1 MATFLYGNLSTK
13 TASYSIEP
21 GTIDLPKVVNGDTF
35 TVAVRL
41 TETADGTTVATTPS
55 ISYAR
60 LAYGP
65 VDVAPTS
72 GSFKVLVNTVT
83 SSVITLGSSAA
94 SVAAVFNSIA
104 AVTGWSV
111 REDQGSYIVSRTASY
126 AATSGITIVANELI
140 PESFVRVTS
149 YSDGATFYQELR
161 PMQSPLAYTSAFG
174 LIVPP
179 GPTITRVVTGYSD
192 ETTGVSVNE
201 VQRLYVPP
209 QFDGVFQIFKG
220 TARTQLLDKDDGAP
234 EIQAA
239 LTAGVVTQGSGE
251 TFIVTNPKSN
261 TADIEFAGT
270 LGGQPQNLLTI
281 TVPESQQGDLTFDLD
296 LNTQGMLAA
305 LRGDFEVTHP
315 LTCEVGINYGTAA
328 TPDIYYIT
336 VFQQNLTVQ
345 ADGAWAGLAAAQR
358 INWLN
363 PPQPVNYIPFTTD
376 QVITGIQSFTA
387 VVTGSG
393 PWTIAHNLGT
403 EAIHVT
409 VRENI
414 SSGRILQ
421 TYSNAVGLGDVQI
434 VSSTSQ
440 SVIVTNFTGS
450 IPTAGWAVMISS
462 AGPTSAFLAHTH
474 TVAQVVSL
482 QDLLNSLGSRVTNLE
497 NNAIPFTLT
506 SSSTTT
512 IPYEI
517 PVTNRQSVLF
527 SNNLGVWGQTGSL
540 LEITSV
546 PSAQAPQLLP
556 ALSVTVSTAA
566 SSAIPTATTVDIVR
580 AYTSGLNILVPRIGL
595 IPGARLPSG
604 VAHIGAEASRA
615 LVYQV
620 EPYGSARTYYPKS
633 YEVPLFEIP
642 LNDKLFKAGTKAKMQ
657 FDLYVQSKGAN
668 ATGQW
673 FCIVDVGSVTSVATP
688 TTQSDNITG
697 ITYNATPILAQRL
710 LVTGESIGHD
720 LGVEVLA
727 TTATIM
733 NANSYA
739 YGVWSPVTASAPSNR
754 NFILRGRLANFDIL
768 DNQGDPRGWMGYALR
783 PFSGSDQIKLV
794 VE

>member
-1 MATFLYGNLSTK
+1 M
-13 TASYSIEP
+13 
-21 GTIDLPKVVNGDTF
+21 
-35 TVAVRL
+35 
-41 TETADGTTVATTPS
+41 
-55 ISYAR
+55 
-60 LAYGP
+60 
-65 VDVAPTS
+65 
-72 GSFKVLVNTVT
+72 
-83 SSVITLGSSAA
+83 
-94 SVAAVFNSIA
+94 
-104 AVTGWSV
+104 
-111 REDQGSYIVSRTASY
+111 
-126 AATSGITIVANELI
+126 
-140 PESFVRVTS
+140 
-149 YSDGATFYQELR
+149 
-161 PMQSPLAYTSAFG
+161 
-174 LIVPP
+174 
-179 GPTITRVVTGYSD
+179 
-192 ETTGVSVNE
+192 
-201 VQRLYVPP
+201 
-209 QFDGVFQIFKG
+209 
-220 TARTQLLDKDDGAP
+220 
-234 EIQAA
+234 
-239 LTAGVVTQGSGE
+239 
-251 TFIVTNPKSN
+251 
-261 TADIEFAGT
+261 
-270 LGGQPQNLLTI
+270 
-281 TVPESQQGDLTFDLD
+281 
-296 LNTQGMLAA
+296 
-305 LRGDFEVTHP
+305 
-315 LTCEVGINYGTAA
+315 
-328 TPDIYYIT
+328 
-336 VFQQNLTVQ
+336 
-345 ADGAWAGLAAAQR
+345 
-358 INWLN
+358 
-363 PPQPVNYIPFTTD
+363 
-376 QVITGIQSFTA
+376 
-387 VVTGSG
+387 
-393 PWTIAHNLGT
+393 
-403 EAIHVT
+403 
-409 VRENI
+409 
-414 SSGRILQ
+414 
-421 TYSNAVGLGDVQI
+421 
-434 VSSTSQ
+434 
-440 SVIVTNFTGS
+440 
-450 IPTAGWAVMISS
+450 
-462 AGPTSAFLAHTH
+462 
-474 TVAQVVSL
+474 
-482 QDLLNSLGSRVTNLE
+482 TNLE

-604 VAHIGAEASRA
+604 VAHIGAEASRG

-620 EPYGSARTYYPKS
+620 EPYGSARTYYPKP

-673 FCIVDVGSVTSVATP
+673 FCIVDVGSVTSVAAP
-688 TTQSDNITG
+688 STQSDNITG

-739 YGVWSPVTASAPSNR
+739 YGVWSPVSASAPSNR